1 MERSEDYLQWVGPDP
16 RAEGSPIGPIYN
28 GDMHRYTGERLRVG
42 SRIAVISNDAL
53 GNFAAV
59 TPLLQMLR
67 STHRPSVLDYFGGSR
82 IHELASASD
91 LMDGV
96 FPLHGASPEES
107 VRWLSAGPY
116 DLVVNV
122 EQTAWSKAYAALLAG
137 SSGAVCGP
145 CVGPG
150 GRGELEFPDDEVG
163 RLWLDKRWI
172 AEDLRAKHPILESGF
187 IGEIFCRG
195 CYLRGPIPGYRIP
208 SAPCNRSVPDVLLAT
223 AASLPE
229 KLWPIDRWIAAVEAL
244 HEQGL
249 SLGLIGAKPSDQGK
263 FWKGAEDENRLIAT
277 GWVQDLRG
285 AFTLPEVVG
294 ALAKALVVLTLDNG
308 ILHFAVA
315 SGTPTVG
322 LFRYGIHRLWA
333 PPASNLSVLVP
344 APEEA
349 VATIAVADVL
359 EAVEAALQA
368 SSTP

>member
-1 MERSEDYLQWVGPDP
+1 MERSEDYLQRVGPDP
-16 RAEGSPIGPIYN
+16 RAKGSDPRPIYN
-28 GDMHRYTGERLRVG
+28 GAMHRYTGGRLREG

-67 STHRPSVLDYFGGSR
+67 SAHSPAVLDYFGGSR

-91 LMDGV
+91 LVDGA

-122 EQTAWSKAYAALLAG
+122 EQTAWSKSYAALLAG
-137 SSGAVCGP
+137 SGGAVCGP

-150 GRGELEFPDDEVG
+150 GRGELDFPDDDAG
-163 RLWLDKRWI
+163 RLWLDERWI
-172 AEDLRAKHPILESGF
+172 AEDVRDQHPILDSGF

-195 CYLRGPIPGYRIP
+195 AYLSGPVPGYRIP
-208 SAPCNRSVPDVLLAT
+208 SVPCKRDVPDVLLAT

-229 KLWPIDRWIAAVEAL
+229 KLWPIEHWIAAVEAL
-244 HEQGL
+244 HLQGC
-249 SLGLIGAKPSDQGK
+249 SIGLIGAKPSDQGK

-277 GWVQDLRG
+277 GWVEDLRG
-285 AFTLPEVVG
+285 AFPLPEVVG
-294 ALAKALVVLTLDNG
+294 ALGKARAVLTLDNG

-333 PPASNLSVLVP
+333 PPASNLTVVVP
-344 APEEA
+344 EPEETVASIPVAEVVAA
-349 VATIAVADVL
+349 VSKAL
-359 EAVEAALQA
+359 EGGG
-368 SSTP
+368 S

>member
-1 MERSEDYLQWVGPDP
+1 
-16 RAEGSPIGPIYN
+16 
-28 GDMHRYTGERLRVG
+28 MHRYTGGRLPEG

-67 STHRPSVLDYFGGSR
+67 SAHHPAVLDYFGGSR

-91 LMDGV
+91 LADGA

-122 EQTAWSKAYAALLAG
+122 EQTAWSKSYAALLAG

-150 GRGELEFPDDEVG
+150 GRGELEFPDDDAG

-172 AEDLRAKHPILESGF
+172 AEDLREKHPVLDSGF

-195 CYLRGPIPGYRIP
+195 AYLSGTVPGYRIP
-208 SAPCNRSVPDVLLAT
+208 SVPCERDVPDVLLAT

-229 KLWPIDRWIAAVEAL
+229 KLWPIGRWIAAIESL
-244 HEQGL
+244 HLQGC
-249 SLGLIGAKPSDQGK
+249 SIGLIGAKPSDQGK
-263 FWKGAEDENRLIAT
+263 FWKGAEDEDRLVAT
-277 GWVQDLRG
+277 GWVEDLRG
-285 AFTLPEVVG
+285 AFPLPEVVG
-294 ALAKALVVLTLDNG
+294 ALGKARVVLTLDNG

-333 PPASNLSVLVP
+333 PPASNLTVVVP

-349 VATIAVADVL
+349 AASIPVGQVVAAVSSAL
-359 EAVEAALQA
+359 EA
-368 SSTP
+368 SRG